1 VSALISQE
9 LNTIPIQYYFI
20 DWAGGIQDR
29 NGIDSEK
36 HGKLKDKMTDLQRK
50 FIHHFDLLWL
60 L

>member
-1 VSALISQE
+1 MGQQ

-20 DWAGGIQDR
+20 DWAGRIQDR